1 MKSSIGI
8 MSCWNNMKIKSRILK
23 RLFSRCMLANMD
35 LKGGQIMDNQL
46 DIVDNKAVINREEE
60 IEGKSLKAVD
70 SVLRKISTN
79 QNQKCDWK
87 RIDLVNF

>member
-1 MKSSIGI
+1 
-8 MSCWNNMKIKSRILK
+8 
-23 RLFSRCMLANMD
+23 MLANMD

-79 QNQKCDWK
+79 QNQKCD
-87 RIDLVNF
+87 